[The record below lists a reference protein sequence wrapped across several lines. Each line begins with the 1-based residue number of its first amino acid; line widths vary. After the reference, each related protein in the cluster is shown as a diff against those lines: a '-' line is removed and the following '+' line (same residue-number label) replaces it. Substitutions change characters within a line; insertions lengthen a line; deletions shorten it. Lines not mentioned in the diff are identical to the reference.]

1 MKIKEKSAVG
11 MAKTYVAI
19 CGQCNIEQQMCTS
32 QGGVKKSCRYD
43 LHKRLVRGALHSG
56 GYTSVREL
64 CATLNMHSL
73 SEKCFY
79 QIGKEIQEKS
89 IEEMERAMEKS
100 RAKLHDILKKRVDEN
115 EVKEISVLCD
125 GSWSKRGFTSMYGFV
140 SVIELT
146 TGICVD
152 FVLQSV

>member
-1 MKIKEKSAVG
+1 
-11 MAKTYVAI
+11 
-19 CGQCNIEQQMCTS
+19 
-32 QGGVKKSCRYD
+32 
-43 LHKRLVRGALHSG
+43 
-56 GYTSVREL
+56 
-64 CATLNMHSL
+64 
-73 SEKCFY
+73 
-79 QIGKEIQEKS
+79 
-89 IEEMERAMEKS
+89 MERAMEKS